1 MALGERLPWGDF
13 GAECGIDLPPVQWWG
28 GLKNGQQRRV
38 EKGYMGVSKNRSTP
52 KWMVYN
58 GKPY

>member
-1 MALGERLPWGDF
+1 MSPHPPNLWQRWRSIVGLQ
-13 GAECGIDLPPVQWWG
+13 GIE
-28 GLKNGQQRRV
+28 QREDV
-38 EKGYMGVSKNRSTP
+38 TPEAGKVMKIGVSKNNSTP